1 MVGRTQTRRTASER
15 NPPDDCS
22 PQGQPWPEHSS
33 WQTLQEC
40 CDLYFFGV
48 TRRVLAACRDAVLK
62 LETAADIELQGLKP
76 SGTRCK
82 VLPQR
87 AEMRTCSAL
96 LASHSTARCLR
107 GGLAPLRA
115 CHALRQAHCAETHLD
130 GWFGCPLQHAGVSS
144 PGSTSC
150 MPHVEGSSNA
160 SRPSGMRSTYELDM
174 FGKSAP
180 LHCW

>member
-87 AEMRTCSAL
+87 AEMRIAL
-96 LASHSTARCLR
+96 LAGEPVDGQVSQ

-130 GWFGCPLQHAGVSS
+130 GGSDARCNAQGWPVQDQHLACPTLRLLQRKQTFRDALYLRTRYV
-144 PGSTSC
+144 
-150 MPHVEGSSNA
+150 
-160 SRPSGMRSTYELDM
+160 
-174 FGKSAP
+174 
-180 LHCW
+180 